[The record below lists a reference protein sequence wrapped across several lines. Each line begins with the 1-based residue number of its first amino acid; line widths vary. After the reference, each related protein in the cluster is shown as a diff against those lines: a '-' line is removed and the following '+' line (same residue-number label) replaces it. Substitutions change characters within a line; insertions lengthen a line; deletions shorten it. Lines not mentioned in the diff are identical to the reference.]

1 MVWFDAGRMPESWG
15 DDAGA
20 VVDFPDVVGMADV
33 VAALSDSSS
42 RRAELGEVARRRVV
56 ERHRVS
62 VAVPRLWPD
71 LERWAGP
78 GS

>member
-1 MVWFDAGRMPESWG
+1 MGGTGLVTADATTQ
-15 DDAGA
+15 
-20 VVDFPDVVGMADV
+20 
-33 VAALSDSSS
+33 
-42 RRAELGEVARRRVV
+42 RRRVV